1 MQDCTHPELI
11 GIWSADFIYGPGAQ
25 SDEILIFRP
34 DGTGRFE
41 FENWSLCFAELFR
54 WRVSPPGCI
63 TLEGIKRLELGETGQ
78 EVVESESNFQFHRV
92 PYQIQVEDTPSGK
105 RMRVLRLRLY
115 TDVSDHYGFVKRD
128 LSGEEQPDF
137 GVVVIQDEFRGDVDK
152 MVQERRA
159 QGFLSML
166 EPRSIQV
173 YVDFLSKME
182 AEGAEFVTFQLKDR
196 CEGVQVAPD
205 DDRFLINYAT
215 YPHDEDPIQRIVQRG
230 GFLPRGCDLL
240 CWEPESYVTFAI
252 PRCEHQTVARLV
264 DALFVLLFEVESDYE
279 VDGRLE

>member
-1 MQDCTHPELI
+1 MSDCTHPELV
-11 GIWSADFIYGPGAQ
+11 GFWSADFMYGPGAQ
-25 SDEILIFRP
+25 SNEILIFKP

-41 FENWSLCFAELFR
+41 FLNWTLCSADIFHWE
-54 WRVSPPGCI
+54 VSAQNRI
-63 TLEGIKRLELGETGQ
+63 TLHGFKRLELGENGK
-78 EVVESESNFQFHRV
+78 EVIEAESDFQFNDI
-92 PYQIQVEDTPSGK
+92 PYQIQMEDTPSGK
-105 RMRVLRLRLY
+105 RMQVLRLRLFKG
-115 TDVSDHYGFVKRD
+115 VSDHYGFVRED

-137 GVVVIQDEFRGDVDK
+137 GIVTQDEFRDDVDK
-152 MVQERRA
+152 MIQEIRA
-159 QGFLSML
+159 QEFSSML

-173 YVDFLSKME
+173 YMDFLSKME
-182 AEGAEFVTFQLKDR
+182 VEGAEFVTFQLKDR

-279 VDGRLE
+279 VEGRIE

>member
-1 MQDCTHPELI
+1 MWHNQAILCLFSHIWWYPEFYRKVKLH
-11 GIWSADFIYGPGAQ
+11 GF
-25 SDEILIFRP
+25 
-34 DGTGRFE
+34 
-41 FENWSLCFAELFR
+41 
-54 WRVSPPGCI
+54 
-63 TLEGIKRLELGETGQ
+63 KRLELNENGK
-78 EVVESESNFQFHRV
+78 EVIEAESDFQFNDI
-92 PYQIQVEDTPSGK
+92 PYQIQMEDTPSGK
-105 RMRVLRLRLY
+105 RMRVLRLRLFKG
-115 TDVSDHYGFVKRD
+115 VSDHYGFVKED

-137 GVVVIQDEFRGDVDK
+137 GIVTQDKFRGDVDK

-159 QGFLSML
+159 QEFSSML

-173 YVDFLSKME
+173 YMDLLSKME

-205 DDRFLINYAT
+205 DNRFLINYAT

-252 PRCEHQTVARLV
+252 PKCEHQTVAHLV